1 MFGKQSPEAKGSQ
14 PAKAC
19 AEVLESKPVKPV
31 KAIRFFGDSSKKSG
45 SEQIADTQRLVSVS
59 SSGVVH
65 ASELSEVEEV
75 EEPIV
80 KKPAKA
86 GASKKPATKRPAG
99 SKAKARKQ
107 LAKGKPAKAEANE
120 EEAGGEPAKAKGRT

>member
-19 AEVLESKPVKPV
+19 AEVLESKPV

-80 KKPAKA
+80 KKPAKV
-86 GASKKPATKRPAG
+86 GASKKHATIRQQPARQRQG
-99 SKAKARKQ
+99 NSLQRESLQ
-107 LAKGKPAKAEANE
+107 S
-120 EEAGGEPAKAKGRT
+120 

>member
-59 SSGVVH
+59 SSGIVH

-80 KKPAKA
+80 KKPAKV
-86 GASKKPATKRPAG
+86 GASKKHATIRQQPARQRQG
-99 SKAKARKQ
+99 NSLQRESLQ
-107 LAKGKPAKAEANE
+107 S
-120 EEAGGEPAKAKGRT
+120 